1 MNTSK
6 QPLCILALSLLL
18 IAVASLPLILTGFQ
32 NHQLMNDLH
41 IDDLPIESVENNQ
54 MLSKK
59 YNTLQRLNIIK
70 NSVSIVATNGGVLKY
85 QNTAENAQSNHLDL
99 IRTME
104 KELTTMQ
111 NENILPHF
119 DFPDD
124 CRHASFV
131 KKTFI
136 DSNNPDVSVSIWDI
150 SAEYKDFSVKVYM
163 DTETSMLYEVSI
175 STTND
180 EIFAYEPFFTFES
193 FDHYLQI
200 GNTETKDIPKV
211 FFTHAM
217 YETSQITLSIFCI
230 DQNDSVNTLITYSE
244 YSGETAVSYDMLRPL
259 FLPSLHIA
267 VFP

>member
-6 QPLCILALSLLL
+6 QSLYILALSLLL
-18 IAVASLPLILTGFQ
+18 VAVASLPLVLTGFQ
-32 NHQLMNDLH
+32 NHQLINDLH
-41 IDDLPIESVENNQ
+41 VAALPIESVENNQ

-70 NSVSIVATNGGVLKY
+70 NSISIVATNGGILKY
-85 QNTAENAQSNHLDL
+85 QNASENEQSNHFDL

-104 KELTTMQ
+104 QELATMQ
-111 NENILPHF
+111 NENILPHL

-124 CRHASFV
+124 CHASFV

-136 DSNNPDVSVSIWDI
+136 DSKNPDVSVSIWDI
-150 SAEYKDFSVKVYM
+150 SAEYQNFSVKVYM

-200 GNTETKDIPKV
+200 GNTEAKNIPKV

-217 YETSQITLSIFCI
+217 YETNQITLSIFCV
-230 DQNDSVNTLITYSE
+230 DQDNSENTLTTYSE
-244 YSGETAVSYDMLRPL
+244 YSGEIAVSYGMLRPL
-259 FLPSLHIA
+259 FLPSLYIT
-267 VFP
+267 VFPS